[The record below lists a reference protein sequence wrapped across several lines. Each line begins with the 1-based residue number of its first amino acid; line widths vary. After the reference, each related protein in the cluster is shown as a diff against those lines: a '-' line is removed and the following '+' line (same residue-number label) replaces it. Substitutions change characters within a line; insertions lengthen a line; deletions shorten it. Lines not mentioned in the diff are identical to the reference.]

1 MKRNPNQTNGFLL
14 LTADEEK
21 VTIYGVKGINKPRL
35 LYQSSNYSIKV
46 QLYQELP
53 SPRIWPYKYF
63 LPLT

>member
-1 MKRNPNQTNGFLL
+1 MVSYFWQQTKKKWPSMGL
-14 LTADEEK
+14 
-21 VTIYGVKGINKPRL
+21 KGSTS
-35 LYQSSNYSIKV
+35 QDYSIKV